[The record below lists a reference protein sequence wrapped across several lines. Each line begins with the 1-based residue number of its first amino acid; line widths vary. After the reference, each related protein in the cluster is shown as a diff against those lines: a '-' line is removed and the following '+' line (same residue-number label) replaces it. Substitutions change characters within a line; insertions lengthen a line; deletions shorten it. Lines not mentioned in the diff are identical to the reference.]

1 MNDHSFLSACID
13 LLFHIRSGQ
22 FDRLHGG
29 KVEIS
34 AFSGCFPPLVH
45 IVDSPLFHIL
55 LKMRKNAVCPL
66 FISNFS
72 PHLFHFHR
80 CGKEWFSTFPQFC
93 FSTVHFFPS
102 LSTWINVEKVEN
114 PCIYPN
120 LSFSHCGKL
129 LRTLFRSQ
137 S

>member
-1 MNDHSFLSACID
+1 MNDHSFLSARID
-13 LLFHIRSGQ
+13 LLFHIRSGR

-34 AFSGCFPPLVH
+34 AFSECFPPLIH

-55 LKMRKNAVCPL
+55 LKMRKSAVCPL

-80 CGKEWFSTFPQFC
+80 VWKRMVLHFSTILLFHCPL
-93 FSTVHFFPS
+93 FPS

-129 LRTLFRSQ
+129 LRTPFRSQ